1 MRIITLNC
9 WGGRSMHP
17 LMRFFRHRKDQ
28 TDVFCLQEVFDAD
41 QAVLDA
47 RYPDEHLR
55 ADLFRRISAELP
67 EFEGAFARFEDDRN
81 RMSLAVFVRRSL
93 RVASLEDFIV
103 HVPPKPMDD
112 GKIVLSSRKLQAV
125 RVERPG
131 GVLEIDNFH
140 GLWVNGPKTDTPER
154 LDQSRSV
161 AAALARHPGSK
172 VLCGDFNLLP
182 DTRSVRILEEE
193 AGLRNLVVERGV
205 PSTRTPLYR
214 HYADP
219 AEPNFA
225 DYVMPSRDLA
235 VKRFEVLPDIVSDHA
250 PLYAEFS

>member
-1 MRIITLNC
+1 
-9 WGGRSMHP
+9 MHP

-28 TDVFCLQEVFDAD
+28 ADVFCLQEVFDAD
-41 QAVLDA
+41 QAVLHA

-55 ADLFRRISAELP
+55 GDMYRRIADELKD
-67 EFEGAFARFEDDRN
+67 FEGAFARFEDDAD
-81 RMSLAVFVRRSL
+81 RMSLAVFVRKTL
-93 RVASLEDFIV
+93 PVAAVEDFIV

-112 GKIVLSSRKLQAV
+112 GKIVLSSRKLQTV
-125 RVERPG
+125 RVQREG
-131 GVLEIDNFH
+131 GDLLIANFH

-161 AAALARHPGSK
+161 AAALKRHAGPK

-182 DTRSVRILEEE
+182 FTDSVRLLEDE
-193 AGLRNLVVERGV
+193 ADLRNLVIESGM

-214 HYADP
+214 HYDNP

-225 DYVMPSRDLA
+225 DYILSSPELRVE
-235 VKRFEVLPDIVSDHA
+235 RFEVLPDLVSDHA
-250 PLYAEFS
+250 PLYAEFA